1 MCFDDNDSGAGKGDI
16 SSENGALALTLSG
29 NAV

>member
-1 MCFDDNDSGAGKGDI
+1 MSIDDNDGWAGKGDI